1 MKNFL
6 TMILLVFGIMFFLRE
21 NPFRS
26 EEEKIKIKFTR
37 EFSYMEE
44 DFYLLNEVLSVKEK
58 DKLLVDLSSSSRGEQ
73 EKAFKELLK
82 EKQEEINKIEDYK
95 KIKFKKEI
103 EENKKIGNTI
113 NSIYENNIFRAI
125 IVIVTLLCAVIYIL
139 FPRKI

>member
-1 MKNFL
+1 MK
-6 TMILLVFGIMFFLRE
+6 IMHGDCSEYLKTIKTESIDCIVTSPPYWQLRDYGVS
-21 NPFRS
+21 NQ
-26 EEEKIKIKFTR
+26 IG
-37 EFSYMEE
+37 MEE
-44 DFYLLNEVLSVKEK
+44 
-58 DKLLVDLSSSSRGEQ
+58 SSRGEQ

-103 EENKKIGNTI
+103 EENKKIENTI

-125 IVIVTLLCAVIYIL
+125 IVIVTLLCAAIYII

>member
-58 DKLLVDLSSSSRGEQ
+58 DKLLVELEESSRGEQ

-103 EENKKIGNTI
+103 EENKKIENTI